1 MARFAGA
8 LWLLN
13 DLAGAT
19 PGMTVGM
26 IRFADT
32 VMGMLP
38 DRLADR

>member
-13 DLAGAT
+13 DFSGAT
-19 PGMTVGM
+19 PGTTVGM